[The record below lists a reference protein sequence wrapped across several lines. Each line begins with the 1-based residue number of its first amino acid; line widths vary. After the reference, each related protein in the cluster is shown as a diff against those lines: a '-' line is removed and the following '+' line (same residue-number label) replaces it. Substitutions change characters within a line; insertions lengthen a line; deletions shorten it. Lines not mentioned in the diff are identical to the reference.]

1 MRAVIAMDRDGT
13 LEIGEPPGPVPLLL
27 VKELMKVHTVR
38 AVGNPR
44 MLQEIPGIEG
54 KTETG
59 TETKVVWLHRW
70 VRAFRGDASRY
81 VVVDDRPEQYLGG
94 IPRPWEWM
102 SPQTF
107 MRRLE
112 EFLG

>member
-13 LEIGEPPGPVPLLL
+13 LETGGGPVPLLV

-38 AVGNPR
+38 AIGNPT

-59 TETKVVWLHRW
+59 TETKIIWLRRW
-70 VRAFRGDASRY
+70 GRVFRDDADGFY
-81 VVVDDRPEQYLGG
+81 VVDDQPEQYVGG
-94 IPRPWEWM
+94 IPCPWIWL
-102 SPQTF
+102 SPETF
-107 MRRLE
+107 MSRLE